1 MSDAACLLVS
11 KSTNEHQCTD
21 RTPIGSARCT
31 NETGMQEGILHPN
44 PPPPRAPGK
53 LEARRM
59 PGTHLEVS
67 GERGPANQARPR
79 RRWTPSLL
87 VATLEGVR
95 YGRRPPLLRLAT
107 SRARRGERDAS
118 PGRRRV
124 EATDRVGESGGGGA
138 RTPEVGRRRPGERGP
153 RVETSRVVGFQM
165 DGKMRPR

>member
-1 MSDAACLLVS
+1 VSISDREVIARIRTRPAGGEENEWLLVS

-21 RTPIGSARCT
+21 RTPIGSARST

-53 LEARRM
+53 LEARRT

-107 SRARRGERDAS
+107 SRARRGGERCVAWTTTRSSDESSRGKWGWRRQDSRGGEAS
-118 PGRRRV
+118 PRGK
-124 EATDRVGESGGGGA
+124 GA
-138 RTPEVGRRRPGERGP
+138 
-153 RVETSRVVGFQM
+153 
-165 DGKMRPR
+165 